1 MSTCTRGEMWQCL
14 WAKELA
20 LNIVIVTRERNKD
33 SLMVHNVEL
42 FAALRSKEPDVRIA
56 LDLLKMQC
64 GMGERSKK

>member
-1 MSTCTRGEMWQCL
+1 M

>member
-1 MSTCTRGEMWQCL
+1 MWQCL
-14 WAKELA
+14 WAKEPA

-42 FAALRSKEPDVRIA
+42 FAALRCKEPDVCIA